1 LAWSGTQTRDARIE
15 IAQFTGLAKGC
26 RGAIHLAFETISSRK
41 PPKPAKPEPNRRA
54 KTKLVLGRAG
64 NFG

>member
-1 LAWSGTQTRDARIE
+1 MRQTLALGVA
-15 IAQFTGLAKGC
+15 AVLPLAAC
-26 RGAIHLAFETISSRK
+26 APQIPQISYDDPAALHTE

>member
-1 LAWSGTQTRDARIE
+1 MFYPDEEVARD
-15 IAQFTGLAKGC
+15 IAALLTVLCRRLITVMGKSAEQFAE
-26 RGAIHLAFETISSRK
+26 HEY
-41 PPKPAKPEPNRRA
+41 PKPAKPEPNRRA